1 MNAAVAIR
9 TTARPLRD
17 WLKWRHRLWLT
28 LASLCGIA
36 LVVAL
41 AVNGFHYYL
50 LPLAERAK
58 SPQHA
63 SLKPGGTIGRA
74 VGMLGL
80 AMFAV
85 MYVYPLRKRW
95 RPLSGW
101 GSTRN
106 WLDYHIVLG
115 LTAPILITFHASF
128 KLNGLAGVA
137 YWIMIVVALSGIVGR
152 YLYSLIPH
160 RIDEAE
166 MTLDELQQMSSQ
178 LAAEL
183 EDQGVIAADDLKRLL
198 DLPSKEQ
205 VQAMSVWRALQT
217 IFVIDIRQTINLARL
232 RWRVGFSPS
241 NHAEFSRVLSA
252 AKKHAKLTKSVLF
265 LSKMRQIFELWH
277 VVHRPFSLSFALL
290 AILHIVVVT
299 VFGYFIS

>member
-1 MNAAVAIR
+1 MNAAVAIP
-9 TTARPLRD
+9 TIARPQRD
-17 WLKWRHRLWLT
+17 WLKLRHRLWISI
-28 LASLCGIA
+28 ASICGAA

-41 AVNGFHYYL
+41 AVYGYHYYL

-63 SLKPGGTIGRA
+63 LLKPGGTIGRG

-95 RPLSGW
+95 KRLSGW
-101 GSTRN
+101 GSIRH

-115 LTAPILITFHASF
+115 LTAPVLITFHASF

-137 YWIMIVVALSGIVGR
+137 YWIMIVVALSGVVGR

-166 MTLDELQQMSSQ
+166 MTLDELQQLSAQ
-178 LAAEL
+178 LTGQL
-183 EDQGVIAADDLKRLL
+183 EGQGVIAADDLRRLL
-198 DLPSKEQ
+198 GLPSKEQ

-217 IFVIDIRQTINLARL
+217 IFVIDIQQAINLARL
-232 RWRVGFSPS
+232 RWRLGFSTA
-241 NHAEFSRVLSA
+241 NHAEFSRVLAA
-252 AKKHAKLTKSVLF
+252 AKKQAKLTKSILF